1 MSWFEY
7 YLYYCFLKGSFNIL
21 ALFIHP
27 QVVPRLGVFFFFTSI
42 FTLTKQLMVAIEL
55 HSIFHTV
62 EVNGYRKLFDF
73 CEFSELTIF

>member
-27 QVVPRLGVFFFFTSI
+27 QVVPRLGVFFFFYQYFYSNKTVD
-42 FTLTKQLMVAIEL
+42 VAIEL